1 MKTNREIE
9 DKLLIAAKR
18 LSNGSVRGAAALTEA
33 SQMSMRTR
41 DINFLQDGD
50 IFEVPQNSEYFV
62 IQNIRGNKAPVFV
75 VSTERGVVPVYMS
88 QFAKSVQ
95 LCDEIGNTLKDENGN
110 VKWAKAGGTVY
121 DTYITG
127 TNPADCF
134 NKLREY
140 AKENKKRIKVSL
152 TQVMGLRPTGNGN
165 EMKPARQN
173 IYSFD
178 WVD

>member
-1 MKTNREIE
+1 MKTVKQIE
-9 DKLLIAAKR
+9 DKLLIAARR
-18 LSNGSVRGAAALTEA
+18 LSNGSIRGEAALAEA

-62 IQNIRGNKAPVFV
+62 IQKIRGNKAPVFV
-75 VSTERGVVPVYMS
+75 VNTERGVVPVYMS

-134 NKLREY
+134 DKLREY
-140 AKENKKRIKVSL
+140 AKANNKRIKVSL

-173 IYSFD
+173 IYTFD